1 MITEEELLR
10 ISKITGMKPHQQEKH
25 YIQTLI
31 LRSIYSRFDP
41 VFKGGTALMFLE
53 GLNRFSEDM
62 DFTAQNPLDTEEL
75 GSLIVRDMG
84 YFGVNSTF
92 KKVNETWAGF
102 SFKISAEG
110 PLFTREIEKCHIR
123 VEISMRERI
132 IAHPE
137 SRFIEVPYPDMLPFS
152 IVMMNPEELMAEKVR
167 AIITREKARD
177 VYDLWFLVRKG
188 WITGVDLVDEKLSYY
203 GEKFDI
209 SVFEES
215 LERKGQIW
223 MSELRPIIFGR
234 LPEFVDVKSE
244 ILRDIDRWLRGL

>member
-1 MITEEELLR
+1 
-10 ISKITGMKPHQQEKH
+10 
-25 YIQTLI
+25 
-31 LRSIYSRFDP
+31 
-41 VFKGGTALMFLE
+41 MFLE
-53 GLNRFSEDM
+53 GLNRFSEDL
-62 DFTAQNPLDTEEL
+62 DFTAQNTLDVEEI
-75 GSLIVRDMG
+75 GSFIVRDLE
-84 YFGVNSTF
+84 YFGVSSTF

-110 PLFTREIEKCHIR
+110 PLFTREIEKCHVR

-152 IVMMNPEELMAEKVR
+152 ILMMKPAELMAEKLR

-188 WITGVDLVDEKLSYY
+188 WITSVDLVDEKLSYY
-203 GEKFDI
+203 DEKFDI
-209 SVFEES
+209 SIFEES

-223 MSELRPIIFGR
+223 KSELRPIIFGR
-234 LPEFVDVKSE
+234 LPDFSNVKSE
-244 ILRDIDRWLRGL
+244 ILRDADRWLIGL